1 MPCDQVQTATVDL
14 DNVDTGVLAD
24 AIKRV
29 SNGDLR
35 KSQVYAMIEGRSIG
49 LRLDGKK
56 LLVSGTQDVE
66 GVQRWAKRMYSS
78 QVVLNASARYGWRV
92 NANGGNKFS
101 LQKG

>member
-1 MPCDQVQTATVDL
+1 MPCNQVQTATVDL

-24 AIKRV
+24 ALKRV

-35 KSQVYAMIEGRSIG
+35 KSQVYAMIEGKSIG

-92 NANGGNKFS
+92 NANGSNKFS

>member
-1 MPCDQVQTATVDL
+1 MPCNQVQTATVDL

-29 SNGDLR
+29 SNGDIR
-35 KSQVYAMIEGRSIG
+35 KSQVYAMIESKSIG

-78 QVVLNASARYGWRV
+78 QVVLNASAKYGWRV
-92 NANGGNKFS
+92 NANGSNKFS

>member
-1 MPCDQVQTATVDL
+1 MPCNQVQTSVVDL

-29 SNGDLR
+29 TNGDLR
-35 KSQVYAMIEGRSIG
+35 KTQVFAMIDGKSIG
-49 LRLDGKK
+49 MRLDGKK
-56 LLVSGTQDVE
+56 LVVSGTQDVE

-92 NANGGNKFS
+92 NANGSNKFS